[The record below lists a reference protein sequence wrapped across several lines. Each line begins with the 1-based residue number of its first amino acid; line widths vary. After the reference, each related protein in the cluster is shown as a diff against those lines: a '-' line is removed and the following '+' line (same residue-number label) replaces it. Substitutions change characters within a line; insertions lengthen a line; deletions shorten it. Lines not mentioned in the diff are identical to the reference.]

1 MQYYKDME
9 NFVKGKKVF
18 CGIDVHLKFW
28 VVCFYCDGEVMEKSR
43 IDFGYSQLLTH
54 LKRYDAARLI
64 RIVYEAG
71 YSGFWLYRK
80 LVADS
85 YDCMVTP
92 PALVPRTASK
102 VKTDKRDAMKLA
114 SYLAAGI
121 LKSVYVPPAEVES
134 DRRVV
139 RRRAQLVKKQT
150 RCKNE
155 IKAFLHLH
163 GIEKPLEIKY
173 SWSKLYMSWLEGLEF
188 SSDSDRFTFAQL
200 LKHYRRIR
208 EDLIEVNRYLR
219 KLSQNSRYRT
229 HYHRLISLRGI
240 GLITAMSFLLEI
252 YDFERFEK
260 SKHFSSY
267 LGFTPSQHS
276 SGENIRLGRISR
288 QGNAHLRRV
297 LVESA
302 WTVIKHDPHLRDKYE
317 RIRARGTNGKKAIV
331 AVARSLAVR
340 LRRCLLDETDYI
352 VGVC

>member
-1 MQYYKDME
+1 MQYYKDIE

-18 CGIDVHLKFW
+18 CGIDMHLKFW
-28 VVCFYCDGEVMEKSR
+28 VICFYCDGEVLEKSR
-43 IDFGYSQLLTH
+43 IDFGYSGLLAR
-54 LKRYDAARLI
+54 LKRYRGARLV

-80 LVADS
+80 PPADG

-92 PALVPRTASK
+92 PALVPRSASK
-102 VKTDKRDAMKLA
+102 VKTDKRDAVKLA

-121 LKSVYVPPAEVES
+121 LKSVYVPPMAVES

-150 RCKNE
+150 RSKNE
-155 IKAFLHLH
+155 IKAFLHLQ
-163 GIEKPLEIKY
+163 GIEKPSDIKTY
-173 SWSKLYMSWLEGLEF
+173 WTTAYLGWLGALKF
-188 SSDSDRFTFAQL
+188 PSDSDRFTFAQL

-208 EDLIEVNRYLR
+208 EDLIEVNHYLKR
-219 KLSQNSRYRT
+219 LSQNPRYSA

-240 GLITAMSFLLEI
+240 GLITSMSFLLEI

-267 LGFTPSQHS
+267 LGFSPSQHS

-302 WTVIKHDPHLRDKYE
+302 WTVIKHDPHLREKYE
-317 RIRARGTNGKKAIV
+317 RIRSRGTNGKRAIV

-352 VGVC
+352 TGMC